1 MRFYEMIN
9 KEILNNIDYYNSIFK
24 KPNPFRHVAIDNFLD
39 EPSLNALCS
48 EFPPFD
54 NEKAKNEFGIL
65 GPKCVHT
72 DIAAISKSY
81 NIFDKHIRS
90 ADFINV
96 IEKITGIEGLVI
108 DRNMYGGGTHENIN
122 NAELD
127 VHVDFN
133 YDTETDYHRR
143 LNLLLY
149 LNEDW
154 DEKWGGAIEIIS
166 NPLDFYNQDYS
177 SQSYNCIKNR
187 CLIFETNEY
196 SWHGFKKIN
205 IPNEKAGASRKLISI
220 YFYTKDR
227 PEDEVVANHGTFY
240 FPYPPELKGSLSYEE
255 DVRLIKKR
263 DMLLMSSY
271 KKEIEQSQKILTLE
285 KKITDI
291 EKSLK
296 PNYQGYVDISE
307 TNGFFLDGWVEKSCF
322 IQFSCSEKID
332 SIYID
337 ILNPQIKRGNIEIYL
352 NDIKQVYE
360 ISKEAHKLEFKVQ
373 KLFNLNKLKIVSN
386 IDSSVSSDERELS
399 VLVSKI
405 LFK

>member
-1 MRFYEMIN
+1 
-9 KEILNNIDYYNSIFK
+9 
-24 KPNPFRHVAIDNFLD
+24 
-39 EPSLNALCS
+39 
-48 EFPPFD
+48 
-54 NEKAKNEFGIL
+54 
-65 GPKCVHT
+65 
-72 DIAAISKSY
+72 
-81 NIFDKHIRS
+81 
-90 ADFINV
+90 
-96 IEKITGIEGLVI
+96 
-108 DRNMYGGGTHENIN
+108 
-122 NAELD
+122 
-127 VHVDFN
+127 
-133 YDTETDYHRR
+133 
-143 LNLLLY
+143 
-149 LNEDW
+149 
-154 DEKWGGAIEIIS
+154 
-166 NPLDFYNQDYS
+166 
-177 SQSYNCIKNR
+177 
-187 CLIFETNEY
+187 
-196 SWHGFKKIN
+196 
-205 IPNEKAGASRKLISI
+205 
-220 YFYTKDR
+220 
-227 PEDEVVANHGTFY
+227 
-240 FPYPPELKGSLSYEE
+240 
-255 DVRLIKKR
+255 
-263 DMLLMSSY
+263 MLLMSSY